1 MLKQGNPAAGFEEH
15 RSEPRKEVDDYYS
28 VEFSTKETAFL
39 FQFKIWNVSSKGM
52 CIIVKQDSLLLNHIH
67 AGDILEMN
75 YYPADGSKSRRM
87 IKTEI
92 KYINKDENGKFK
104 DHYLVGLSI
113 LDGHSPSDE
122 Q

>member
-1 MLKQGNPAAGFEEH
+1 MSNQDNLGAEFEER
-15 RSEPRKEVDDYYS
+15 RSEPRAVLKDYHS

-39 FQFKIWNVSSKGM
+39 FQFKIWNMSSKGM
-52 CIIVKQDSLLLNHIH
+52 CIVVKQDSLILNHIH

-75 YYPADGSKSRRM
+75 YYPADKTKSRRM
-87 IKTEI
+87 MKTEI
-92 KYINKDENGKFK
+92 RHINRDENGKFK

-113 LDGHSPSDE
+113 LDEHKQPGE